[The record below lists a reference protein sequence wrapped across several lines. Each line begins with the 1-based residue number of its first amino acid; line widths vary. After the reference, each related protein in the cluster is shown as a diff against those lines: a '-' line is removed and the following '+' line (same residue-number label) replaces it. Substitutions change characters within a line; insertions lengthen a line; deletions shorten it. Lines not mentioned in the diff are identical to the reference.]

1 MTQYKT
7 RPAQVPARR
16 TALKQGAAVLG
27 MAALATNGLFLS
39 GNARAQAAY
48 PSRAV
53 RFVIPFPPGTGTD
66 ATARIFAKAFSEYT
80 GQSVVV
86 ENKPGGNG
94 FIAVNEVLNSAAA
107 DGHTIFIGSNSTL
120 ATNAAVFKSI
130 PYDPLRD
137 FTPISFLIQ
146 GPCLVVVAKNSPFK
160 TLQDLAEAAKK
171 RPGELNYG
179 SGSIS
184 YTLNTEWLNQL
195 LGIKATAIPY
205 KGANEALMA
214 AISGEVDYAVV
225 DGTSGTP
232 QVVNDQVRALAYS
245 GAQRSRLLPDIPTSA
260 EAGIEGYLAYNWV
273 AAAVSA
279 RTPPELSTTI
289 QQIFQKLGS
298 NQGLQQYYATQASSV
313 ALSGPDEM
321 RKFQEEEIVR
331 WKALMQKV
339 GLEPQ

>member
-1 MTQYKT
+1 MTQYKIG
-7 RPAQVPARR
+7 RAESPARR
-16 TALKQGAAVLG
+16 TALKQGAAALG
-27 MAALATNGLFLS
+27 MAALATNGLLVPGS
-39 GNARAQAAY
+39 ARAQVAY

-66 ATARIFAKAFSEYT
+66 ATARVFGKAFSEHT

-94 FIAVNEVLNSAAA
+94 FIAVNEVLNNAA

-160 TLQDLAEAAKK
+160 TLEDLAEAARK

-245 GAQRSRLLPDIPTSA
+245 GTQRSRLLPDIPTSA

-279 RTPPELSTTI
+279 KTPPELATRI
-289 QQIFQKLGS
+289 QQIFQELGS
-298 NQGLQQYYATQASSV
+298 NEGLQQYYATQASSV

>member
-7 RPAQVPARR
+7 RQIDLPARR
-16 TALKQGAAVLG
+16 TALKQGAAALG
-27 MAALATNGLFLS
+27 MAALATNGLLLP

-94 FIAVNEVLNSAAA
+94 FIAVNEVLKSAA
-107 DGHTIFIGSNSTL
+107 DGYTIFIGSNSTL

-137 FTPISFLIQ
+137 FEPVSFLIQ

-160 TLQDLAEAAKK
+160 TLDDLAAAARQ

-205 KGANEALMA
+205 KGANEALLA

-245 GAQRSRLLPDIPTSA
+245 GKQRSRLLPDVPTSA
-260 EAGIEGYLAYNWV
+260 EAGIDGYLAYNWV

-279 RTPPELSTTI
+279 QTPAGITTRI
-289 QQIFQKLGS
+289 QQIFQELGN

-313 ALSGPDEM
+313 ALSGPEEM
-321 RKFQEEEIVR
+321 RRFQQEEVVR
-331 WKALMQKV
+331 WKALMQQV

>member
-7 RPAQVPARR
+7 RQPQLPARR
-16 TALKQGAAVLG
+16 TALRQGAAALG
-27 MAALATNGLFLS
+27 MAALATKGLFLP
-39 GNARAQAAY
+39 GNARAQAPY

-94 FIAVNEVLNSAAA
+94 FIAVNDVLNSPA
-107 DGHTIFIGSNSTL
+107 DGYTIFIGSNSTL

-146 GPCLVVVAKNSPFK
+146 GPCLVVVAKDSPFR
-160 TLQDLAEAAKK
+160 TLEDLAAAAKK

-195 LGIKATAIPY
+195 LGIKATSIPY
-205 KGANEALMA
+205 KGANEALLA

-232 QVVNDQVRALAYS
+232 QVASGQVRALAYS
-245 GAQRSRLLPDIPTSA
+245 GAQRSRLLPDVPTSA
-260 EAGIEGYLAYNWV
+260 EAGIDGYLAYNWV
-273 AAAVSA
+273 AAAVSSQ
-279 RTPPELSTTI
+279 TPPELAAAI
-289 QQIFQKLGS
+289 QQIFQKLGG
-298 NQGLQQYYATQASSV
+298 NEGLRQYYATQASSV

>member
-7 RPAQVPARR
+7 RQIEPARR
-16 TALKQGAAVLG
+16 TVLRQGAAALG
-27 MAALATNGLFLS
+27 MAALAANGLFVS

-48 PSRAV
+48 PTRAV

-66 ATARIFAKAFSEYT
+66 ATARVFAKAFSEYT
-80 GQSVVV
+80 GQSVIV

-94 FIAVNEVLNSAAA
+94 FIAVNDVLNSAA

-120 ATNAAVFKSI
+120 STNAAVFKSI

-146 GPCLVVVAKNSPFK
+146 GACLVVVAKNSPFK
-160 TLQDLAEAAKK
+160 TLEDLAEAAKK

-232 QVVNDQVRALAYS
+232 QVISNQVRALAYS
-245 GAQRSRLLPDIPTSA
+245 GTQRSRLLPDIPTSS
-260 EAGIEGYLAYNWV
+260 EAGIDGYLAYNWV
-273 AAAVSA
+273 AAAVSSK
-279 RTPPELSTTI
+279 TPPELATRI
-289 QQIFQKLGS
+289 QEIFQKLGS
-298 NQGLQQYYATQASSV
+298 NEGLQKYYANQASSV
-313 ALSGPDEM
+313 ALTGPAEM
-321 RKFQEEEIVR
+321 RRFQEEEIVR
-331 WKALMQKV
+331 WKELMQKV